1 MTHSSG
7 IKCSVELEDAFARAR
22 TEGKV
27 RWLRVEIDFNKEP
40 EILHSVKEHALGE
53 ISSDLNNVQNELRPK
68 EPCFI
73 LFRRDTKNV
82 VEELGY
88 EWFFI
93 SYVPD
98 GSPVK
103 SRMLYAS
110 SRDNLKK
117 GLGYSYFTQ
126 ELHASEKDE
135 ISATTILKE
144 VISVKVLSETELQIQ
159 HENKLEN
166 QERGS
171 SLTSGDNVSVKF
183 PLSSDASHKLND
195 LASGKINYVQLSLDI
210 PKESIELADSANIHD
225 LSELPGKVPS
235 KIPSYH
241 LFRWKHSHEGNDHD
255 SIVFIYCCPT
265 GSAVKARMLYST
277 VKSTAVTYAIN
288 HQLDPKQKIEIT
300 EGSEWNEKLMSDY
313 LHPPTEKKESNF
325 NRPKKPGKG
334 GVKRT
339 NK

>member
-7 IKCSVELEDAFARAR
+7 IKCSVELEDAFAKAR

-27 RWLRVEIDFNKEP
+27 RWIRVEIDFNKEP
-40 EILHSVKEHALGE
+40 EILHNSKEHPLGD
-53 ISSDLNNVQNELRPK
+53 IHSDLEAAQLELKPK
-68 EPCFI
+68 EPCYI
-73 LFRRDTKNV
+73 LFRKDSKNV

-135 ISATTILKE
+135 ITAQTILNETK
-144 VISVKVLSETELQIQ
+144 VVKVLSESELQIQ
-159 HENKLEN
+159 HETRLEN

-183 PLSSDASHKLND
+183 PLSQEASNKLND

-210 PKESIELADSANIHD
+210 PKETIELADSQNISSTSD
-225 LSELPGKVPS
+225 LPSKVPP
-235 KIPSYH
+235 KLPSYH
-241 LFRWKHSHEGNDHD
+241 LFKWKHNHEGTDYD
-255 SIVFIYCCPT
+255 SVVFIYF
-265 GSAVKARMLYST
+265 A
-277 VKSTAVTYAIN
+277 
-288 HQLDPKQKIEIT
+288 QLV
-300 EGSEWNEKLMSDY
+300 L
-313 LHPPTEKKESNF
+313 L
-325 NRPKKPGKG
+325 
-334 GVKRT
+334 
-339 NK
+339 

>member
-7 IKCSVELEDAFARAR
+7 IKCSQELENAFAKAR
-22 TEGKV
+22 TEGQI
-27 RWLRVEIDFNKEP
+27 RWLRVEIDFKVEP
-40 EILHSVKEHALGE
+40 EILNSVKEHKLGD
-53 ISSDLNNVQNELRPK
+53 ITSDMNDVSNELKPK
-68 EPCFI
+68 EPCYI
-73 LFRRDTKNV
+73 LFRKDSKNV
-82 VEELGY
+82 VEELGF
-88 EWFFI
+88 EWIFI

-126 ELHASEKDE
+126 EIHASEKDE
-135 ISATTILKE
+135 VTVATILGE
-144 VISVKVLSETELQIQ
+144 VKSVKVLSETELQIQ

-183 PLSSDASHKLND
+183 PLSGDASNKLND

-210 PKESIELADSANIHD
+210 PKETIELTDSGSIHD
-225 LSELPGKVPS
+225 ISELPGKVPA

-241 LFRWKHSHEGNDHD
+241 LFRWKHTHEGNEHD
-255 SIVFIYCCPT
+255 SILFIYCCPT
-265 GSAVKARMLYST
+265 GSPVKARMLYST

-288 HQLDPKQKIEIT
+288 HKVEPSQKIEIT
-300 EGSEWNEKLMSDY
+300 AGEEWNDKLMTDY
-313 LHPPTEKKESNF
+313 LHPPEEKKETAF
-325 NRPKKPGKG
+325 TRPKKPGKG